1 MATGTGLDAQIG
13 IAAETTVGTPVTVTR
28 FLEFNSESLKWEPTW
43 LEPTGLR
50 AGTKY
55 KRASRL
61 VQSRQTVSGS
71 MEFNHATKGMG
82 LLWKMALGS
91 TVVSPTLVTGT
102 AFKQVHQPGDF
113 IGKSM
118 TVQVGRP
125 EPSGTVR
132 PHTYAGVKVTK
143 WEFKVSDNGIAT
155 LTLDVD
161 GWSESTAT
169 ALATASY
176 TSGAGLFNFAQAT
189 LFKLGGT
196 ASTTSGIVSIA
207 SGVTVPTVVKSFTIT
222 GESPMATDRYGL
234 GNAGIKKEQLE
245 NDVPT
250 ITGTLDAEFDRTT
263 FYDAFKAN
271 TTQAMQLS
279 LIGSQIAATGSFD
292 TIDFVLPA
300 VKFKDAA
307 PSIDGPD
314 VVQASVDFEVYNDE
328 TNATAQVTLIS
339 TDSTL

>member
-1 MATGTGLDAQIG
+1 
-13 IAAETTVGTPVTVTR
+13 VTR

-43 LEPTGLR
+43 IEPTGLR
-50 AGTKY
+50 VGTKY

-61 VQSRQTVSGS
+61 VQSRSTVSGS

-91 TVVSPTLVTGT
+91 TVASPTLISGT
-102 AFKQVHQPGDF
+102 AYKQVHQPGDF

-132 PHTYAGVKVTK
+132 AHTYAGVKVTK

-155 LTLDVD
+155 LSVDVD
-161 GWSESTAT
+161 GWSEATAT
-169 ALATASY
+169 ALATAAY
-176 TSGAGLFNFAQAT
+176 TTGAGLFNFSQAT
-189 LFKLGGT
+189 VFKLGGT
-196 ASTTSGIVSIA
+196 ASTSTGVVSIA
-207 SGVTVPTVVKSFTIT
+207 AGVTVPTVVKSFTIS
-222 GESPMATDRYGL
+222 GEAPMAVDRFGL

-245 NDVPT
+245 NDVPV
-250 ITGTLDAEFDRTT
+250 IKGSLDAEFDRST
-263 FYDAFKAN
+263 FYDLFKAN
-271 TTQAMQLS
+271 TTTAMQLS
-279 LIGSQIAATGSFD
+279 LVGSQIAATGSFD

-307 PSIDGPD
+307 PSVSGPD
-314 VVQASVDFEVYNDE
+314 IVQAKVDFEVYNDE
-328 TNATAQVTLIS
+328 ANATAQVTLIS